1 MKSMITIRDPEAFQL
16 VADETRRKII
26 YLLRVKEMTVGQI
39 ASDLNLTPQ
48 AVYHHIKK
56 LQDGGMV
63 EVAKEERVGHLIE
76 SYYRATAEAFSF
88 SFGKTPTG
96 VKVAKEQVITVLNSL
111 KKLGFK
117 VELDEKKIT
126 KLVDVLVEHE
136 QCCDL
141 EKLEEK
147 VSNLED
153 IDFLT
158 QQTVREYAE
167 TLMMSDEEFTKR
179 LELKRKF
186 RDLLKS
192 LAKK

>member
-16 VADETRRKII
+16 VADTTRRKII

-63 EVAKEERVGHLIE
+63 EVVKEERVGHLIE

-96 VKVAKEQVITVLNSL
+96 VKVAKDQVITVLNSL

-117 VELDEKKIT
+117 VELNEKKIS

-136 QCCDL
+136 ECCDS
-141 EKLEEK
+141 ENLEEK
-147 VSNLED
+147 VSKLED

>member
-1 MKSMITIRDPEAFQL
+1 MKTMITIRDPAAFQL

-26 YLLRVKEMTVGQI
+26 YLLRAKELTVGQI
-39 ASDLNLTPQ
+39 STELNLTPQ

-63 EVAKEERVGHLIE
+63 EVVKEERVGHLIE
-76 SYYRATAEAFSF
+76 SYYRATAEVFSF
-88 SFGKTPTG
+88 SMGKTATG
-96 VKVAKEQVITVLNSL
+96 IRAAHDQVVTALSSL
-111 KKLGFK
+111 KRLGFK
-117 VELDEKKIT
+117 VDLDEKKIS

-136 QCCDL
+136 KCC
-141 EKLEEK
+141 ETENLEEK
-147 VSNLED
+147 ISKLED
-153 IDFLT
+153 IDFIT

-167 TLMMSDEEFTKR
+167 TLMMSDEEYAKR

-186 RDLLKS
+186 RDMLKS

>member
-16 VADETRRKII
+16 VADATRRKII

-63 EVAKEERVGHLIE
+63 EVVKEERVGHLIE

-96 VKVAKEQVITVLNSL
+96 VKVAKDQMITVLNSL

-117 VELDEKKIT
+117 VELDEKKIS

-136 QCCDL
+136 ECCDS
-141 EKLEEK
+141 ENLEEK
-147 VSNLED
+147 VSKLED

-167 TLMMSDEEFTKR
+167 TVMMSDEEFTKR

-186 RDLLKS
+186 RDSLKS
-192 LAKK
+192 LVKK